1 MIIYSLLNKIVGW
14 KMPKPVEQIKFTIE
28 SDIVSAF
35 KFKCNTQGVSM
46 ASVIREFMQTS
57 KPLKSVKI
65 KTDTR
70 PLRKKAV
77 SEIIVLLNAIIQMEE
92 QYRDNIPE
100 QFQTRFETAD
110 ETCEQLSQ
118 AISCL
123 EEAF

>member
-1 MIIYSLLNKIVGW
+1 MS
-14 KMPKPVEQIKFTIE
+14 KPVEQTKFTIE

-35 KFKCNTQGVSM
+35 KSKCKTQGVSM
-46 ASVIREFMQTS
+46 TSVIREFMQYS

-77 SEIIVLLNAIIQMEE
+77 LEIIDLLKAIIQMEE
-92 QYRDNIPE
+92 QYRDHIPE
-100 QFQTRFETAD
+100 QFQTRIESAD
-110 ETCEQLSQ
+110 AACEQLSQ